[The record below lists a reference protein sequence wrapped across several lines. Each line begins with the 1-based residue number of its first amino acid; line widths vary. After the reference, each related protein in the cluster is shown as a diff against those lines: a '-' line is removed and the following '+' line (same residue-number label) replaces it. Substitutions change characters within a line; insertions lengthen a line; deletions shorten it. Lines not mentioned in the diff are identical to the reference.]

1 VSVLLTERQ
10 AAYEAAL
17 ARLKGKQRAFVEA
30 YVGEAKFNGKAAAIT
45 AGYAEKT
52 AVVKA
57 SQLLTIVNVSAAIDA
72 AFALRAMPADEVLL
86 RLSKLAAASMEDFLH
101 VEEGREPIDDDDD
114 AGEVDATPRVRRWSL
129 DLDKAAKAGM
139 LDAIQELRPT
149 KFGTAIKIRDPYPA
163 LTLLAKHHKLLD
175 EGGIL
180 KFLDLSKLTDAQLTR
195 INQGEDPLAVL
206 LDKQP
211 DPA

>member
-1 VSVLLTERQ
+1 VSALLSERQ

-17 ARLKGKQRAFVEA
+17 AKLKGKQRAFVEA
-30 YVGEAKFNGKAAAIT
+30 YVGEAKFNGAEAARQ
-45 AGYAEKT
+45 AGYATKPNVQG
-52 AVVKA
+52 ARMLANA
-57 SQLLTIVNVSAAIDA
+57 SISAAIEA

-86 RLSKLAAASMEDFLH
+86 RLSEQAAGSLEDFLD
-101 VEEGREPIDDDDD
+101 VQEGQELIGDDDD
-114 AGEVDATPRVRRWSL
+114 ADEDDALPRIRRWSL
-129 DLDKAAKAGM
+129 DLDKAAKAGK
-139 LDAIQELRPT
+139 LHLIKELKPT
-149 KFGTAIKIRDPYPA
+149 KYGTAIKIHDPQAA
-163 LTLLAKHHKLLD
+163 LALLAKHHKLLGD

-180 KFLDLSKLTDAQLTR
+180 KFLDLSKLSDAQLTR